1 MDLQDYT
8 TVPKAGQQVC
18 VCVWLDYVTLPKEHR
33 FCLQFFTLNHAVLEL
48 SLIIASKVEHMGLK
62 EF

>member
-8 TVPKAGQQVC
+8 TVPKAKQQVC
-18 VCVWLDYVTLPKEHR
+18 VMDYVTLPKEHR
-33 FCLQFFTLNHAVLEL
+33 FCLQFFTLNRAVLEL
-48 SLIIASKVEHMGLK
+48 SLIIASEVEHMGLK

>member
-8 TVPKAGQQVC
+8 TVPKAGQQVY
-18 VCVWLDYVTLPKEHR
+18 VWLDYVTLPKEHR
-33 FCLQFFTLNHAVLEL
+33 FCLQFFTLNCAVLEL
-48 SLIIASKVEHMGLK
+48 PLIIASEVEHMGLK

>member
-8 TVPKAGQQVC
+8 TVPKAGQEA
-18 VCVWLDYVTLPKEHR
+18 CVWLGYVNLPKEHR

-48 SLIIASKVEHMGLK
+48 SLIIASEVEHMGLK